1 MPVDH
6 TEEQATTERTTTEG
20 TTTERSRWSDSG
32 GQDRRG
38 LVRTLLGGTAAL
50 AGAAALSTPAAA
62 LPTPPAG
69 WPLGGPTDDP
79 FEVDAFQSNGRVRE
93 YWIQADSFEHNAVP
107 NGYDG
112 MMGTHYT
119 PEQTTF
125 WAIGF
130 RAYTPNWGT
139 PLPADTSP
147 QGIGTNSGIPG
158 PVLRAE
164 VGDTLVVHFRNND
177 AHYQW
182 PHSMHPHGVRYDRDN
197 DGGWLAVE
205 PDRPGTAVPYGGSY
219 TYTWTALPSSVGTW
233 PYHDH
238 SVPQTIPAP
247 TTTAGSAAPK
257 HPAMD
262 MGGGGVMEI
271 GAELGLLGIIAITD
285 RHTPVVDK
293 EFILFFHDAYAA
305 DIPSLAQDTDM
316 FNGGAFLDNTPTFTA
331 KRGDRVRWRIAALG
345 KEFHVFH
352 LHGHRWRR
360 GSQWVDSELL
370 GPSTT
375 LTVEYT
381 EDNPGD
387 WIYHCHVTDHMMGG
401 MVGRYRALP

>member
-1 MPVDH
+1 MPD
-6 TEEQATTERTTTEG
+6 RTDT
-20 TTTERSRWSDSG
+20 
-32 GQDRRG
+32 RRTAM
-38 LVRTLLGGTAAL
+38 RTLLAGSAVAAMAGSAAL
-50 AGAAALSTPAAA
+50 GVSAAAQADPASAADFDPFTADA
-62 LPTPPAG
+62 LPAG
-69 WPLGGPTDDP
+69 
-79 FEVDAFQSNGRVRE
+79 GRVRE
-93 YWIQADSFEHNAVP
+93 YWVQAESFEHNAVP
-107 NGYDG
+107 NGYDA
-112 MMGTHYT
+112 MMGTRFT
-119 PEQTTF
+119 AAQTTF
-125 WAIGF
+125 WAIGY
-130 RAYTPNWGT
+130 RAYTPHFGA

-147 QGIGTNSGIPG
+147 NGVGTNSGIPG

-177 AHYQW
+177 THYQW

-197 DGGWLAVE
+197 DGGWLAE
-205 PDRPGTAVPYGGSY
+205 DPTRPGTAVPYGATH

-238 SVPQTIPAP
+238 SVPQTIPGPQPAP
-247 TTTAGSAAPK
+247 AASGAPK
-257 HPAMD
+257 AMA
-262 MGGGGVMEI
+262 MGAGGGVMEI
-271 GAELGLLGIIAITD
+271 GAELGLFGIIAVTD
-285 RHTPVVDK
+285 RHTPAVDR
-293 EFILFFHDAYAA
+293 EFVLFFHDAYAA

-331 KRGDRVRWRIAALG
+331 RNGDRVRWRIAALG

-360 GSQWVDSELL
+360 GGGWVDSELL
-370 GPSTT
+370 GPSTS

-401 MVGRYRALP
+401 MVGRYRVSG